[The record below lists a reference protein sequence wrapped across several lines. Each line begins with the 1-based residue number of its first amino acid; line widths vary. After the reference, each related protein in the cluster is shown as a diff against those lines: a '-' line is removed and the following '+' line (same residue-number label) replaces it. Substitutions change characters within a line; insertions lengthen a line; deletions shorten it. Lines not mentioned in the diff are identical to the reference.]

1 MRARAVLRRVA
12 DATRATGDARSAP
25 HCVILWHAPA
35 GCWHRI
41 PPLSC
46 TIAASS
52 LFTLYCSL
60 PSPRR
65 RGRAKGRGGLL
76 PSGNRGGI
84 GEQRLGVFRLEP

>member
-1 MRARAVLRRVA
+1 MRARAGLRRVA
-12 DATRATGDARSAP
+12 DATRYTGDARSAP

-41 PPLSC
+41 PPLSY

-65 RGRAKGRGGLL
+65 RGRAKGR
-76 PSGNRGGI
+76 
-84 GEQRLGVFRLEP
+84 EAYFRLGTEGA